1 MPFRSR
7 NPACWISGA
16 NCLPAQPA
24 ARNRGRTGYAFPQ
37 QKSGLLD
44 FRRELSAGTAGREL
58 SAATRRP
65 TPTVG
70 NHCLAADSFYGESAF
85 YLQKSF

>member
-1 MPFRSR
+1 MFIRSR

-24 ARNRGRTGYAFPQ
+24 ARNRERTGYAFPQ

-58 SAATRRP
+58 SAGIAGRE
-65 TPTVG
+65 
-70 NHCLAADSFYGESAF
+70 LSAGIAGREIP
-85 YLQKSF
+85 